1 MKQLLVFNNVG
12 ALDNFP
18 GNRAL
23 FKYKQKITGSTGVFD
38 TKAAQIVV
46 WLTCLSNFWRTLEMP
61 LITCEINF
69 ILTWST
75 NCVISSAAV
84 NQNTTFLIIYKKHY
98 VPVVTLLTNYNAEL
112 LQ

>member
-46 WLTCLSNFWRTLEMP
+46 
-61 LITCEINF
+61 
-69 ILTWST
+69 
-75 NCVISSAAV
+75 
-84 NQNTTFLIIYKKHY
+84 
-98 VPVVTLLTNYNAEL
+98 
-112 LQ
+112 